1 MNRLAAKVA
10 VLAGI
15 VAFCVTMII
24 GLLRSYDPLA
34 VAFRA
39 LVALVLVAVVA
50 CVCICVAMS
59 VASDGMRNYE
69 EESTP
74 QNPEGDGA
82 GKREA

>member
-1 MNRLAAKVA
+1 MAGESLTPSVGTVWRFLAIVRAVA
-10 VLAGI
+10 
-15 VAFCVTMII
+15 
-24 GLLRSYDPLA
+24 PLA

-39 LVALVLVAVVA
+39 VVALVLVAVVA

-59 VASDGMRNYE
+59 VASDGMRTYE

-74 QNPEGDGA
+74 QNPEGDKA